1 MQPCSNRPSA
11 DAATEPAA
19 VRDLS
24 DSEQF
29 ARQKSDNARKLTWLE
44 SLGGV
49 GLFEVALPTGTI
61 TASPALRAM
70 LGGSS
75 EPCLVPLDTCPWIP
89 ASDQAYVTAFWRMA
103 TPGQPFEFRHRVVRS
118 DGKIMTV
125 RHRGIVERFDDGDL
139 HGVGLLQDI
148 TAHVDAEHRIKELT
162 CRDEVTG
169 LPNRASLREEVDLEA
184 AALRSRGGANSA
196 SDTVSLALIVLHVP
210 TIRDLGELAGSGASN
225 SLAMTIAS
233 RLGEQCSPGDT
244 LARIGEAG
252 FALLPDS
259 GQCQTSESLV
269 ARARRLRAA
278 VNRPARIGPSER
290 LPQCTIGIAGF
301 PGDADDPENLI
312 DRAESASLGTAIGTI
327 AFAGKADPNVIRSL
341 QIESALPGAIIA
353 GELSLAYQPVMDL
366 TNGEIAAVEALL
378 RWRSPTLGEI
388 PPAEFIPLSERS
400 DMVLVVSGWV
410 LREACRQ
417 AIAWRQAG
425 LHAPRITVNLSPC
438 LLQQP
443 DFSAWVQRVVLECHC
458 DPSWLGLEVAETALV
473 DDAQQ
478 AAAVLRGLKAIG
490 FEIALDDF
498 GTGHANLNRLHRLPV
513 DVVKIDRSLIPDVLV
528 SPETA
533 SVTRAIINMSHGL
546 QLRVLAEGVETE
558 DQLQTLS
565 TNGCDLV
572 QGHYF
577 SKATSA
583 DEIATMLRE
592 DRRLPAQFLRGA
604 KAQRTLLLVDDD
616 DNILSSLRRLLRGE
630 GYQILF
636 AHGAMEG
643 LKLLAETHVDVI
655 LSDQRMPGMT
665 GVEFL
670 RRAKELVP
678 DTVRMV
684 LSGFTDLQSVIDAVN
699 EGAIYQFLTKP
710 WDDEKLRNRI
720 ADAFR
725 KKGMADE
732 NRRLARE
739 IEAAK
744 ADLEQM
750 NERLQQAVSRH
761 SDHAQVL
768 ARAANGVRR
777 ILDSLPAV
785 IIGVDSDNLIVFVQ
799 GDPAQFDSRIPAV
812 IGGPAAML
820 PSPLAEVLHKPDSTA
835 TPLEIGSRRYL
846 AFRRT
851 LPATDNTLAHLLIL
865 FPSEPFAAPLAA
877 GADA

>member
-1 MQPCSNRPSA
+1 M
-11 DAATEPAA
+11 
-19 VRDLS
+19 RDLS
-24 DSEQF
+24 DPERL
-29 ARQKSDNARKLTWLE
+29 ARHRTENKADNTRELTWLE
-44 SLGGV
+44 SLGGI
-49 GLFEVALPTGTI
+49 GLFEVSFPAGTL
-61 TASPALRAM
+61 TASPALSTL
-70 LGGSS
+70 LGGPPDPS
-75 EPCLVPLDTCPWIP
+75 CVPLEACPWIP
-89 ASDQAYVTAFWRMA
+89 ASDQAYVAAFWRMA
-103 TPGQPFEFRHRVVRS
+103 TPGQPFEFRHRVVHG
-118 DGKIMTV
+118 DGRTMVV
-125 RHRGIVERFDDGDL
+125 RHRGILERFDGGDL

-148 TAHVDAEHRIKELT
+148 TVHVEAERRIKELT
-162 CRDEVTG
+162 DRDEVTG
-169 LPNRASLREEVDLEA
+169 LPNRASLREEVELEA
-184 AALRSRGGANSA
+184 AALRNRGGAPA
-196 SDTVSLALIVLHVP
+196 SGTIPLALIAIHVP
-210 TIRDLGELAGSGASN
+210 TIEELGTAAESGASN

-233 RLGEQCSPGDT
+233 RLGAQCGPGDL

-252 FALLPDS
+252 FAVLPDS
-259 GQCQTSESLV
+259 GQHQTSETLV

-278 VNRPARIGPSER
+278 VNRPARIGASER
-290 LPQCTIGIAGF
+290 FPQCAIGIAGF
-301 PGDADDPENLI
+301 PGDADDPANLI
-312 DRAESASLGTAIGTI
+312 DRAQSAASGASPGAI
-327 AFAGKADPNVIRSL
+327 AFAGEADPDVIRSL
-341 QIESALPGAIIA
+341 RIESALPGAITA
-353 GELSLAYQPVMDL
+353 GELSLAYQPVMNL
-366 TNGEIAAVEALL
+366 TNGEIASVEALL
-378 RWRSPTLGEI
+378 RWRSPALGEI
-388 PPAEFIPLSERS
+388 PPAEFIPLSERG
-400 DMVLVVSGWV
+400 DMILAVSGWV

-417 AIAWRQAG
+417 ALAWRAAG
-425 LHAPRITVNLSPC
+425 LHAPRITINLSPGH
-438 LLQQP
+438 LQQP
-443 DFSAWVQRVVLECHC
+443 NFSAWVQRVVLDCHC
-458 DPSWLGLEVAETALV
+458 DPSWLGLEVPETALL

-478 AAAVLRGLKAIG
+478 AAAVLRDLKAIG

-498 GTGHANLNRLHRLPV
+498 GTGHASLSRLHRLPV
-513 DVVKIDRSLIPDVLV
+513 DVVKVDRSLIPDVLV

-533 SVTRAIINMSHGL
+533 SVTRAIIAMSHSL

-577 SKATSA
+577 SKAVGA
-583 DEIATMLRE
+583 DEIAAMLRE

-604 KAQRTLLLVDDD
+604 GAQRTLLRVDDE
-616 DNILSSLRRLLRGE
+616 DNILSSLRRLLRRE
-630 GYQILF
+630 GYRILL
-636 AHGAMEG
+636 AHSAAEG

-725 KKGMADE
+725 KKEMADE

-739 IEAAK
+739 VEAAK

-750 NERLQQAVSRH
+750 NARLQEAVSRH
-761 SDHAQVL
+761 SDHAHVL

-785 IIGVDSDNLIVFVQ
+785 LIGVDAEDLIVFVQ
-799 GDPAQFDSRIPAV
+799 GDPAQFDSAIPAV

-820 PSPLAEVLHKPDSTA
+820 PGPLTEVLRKPDSTA
-835 TPLEIGSRRYL
+835 TRLEIGGRRYL

-851 LPATDNTLAHLLIL
+851 LPAADNALEHLLIL

-877 GADA
+877 GADS

>member
-1 MQPCSNRPSA
+1 M
-11 DAATEPAA
+11 
-19 VRDLS
+19 RDLP
-24 DSEQF
+24 DPERF
-29 ARQKSDNARKLTWLE
+29 ARQRADNTRKLTWLE

-49 GLFEVALPTGTI
+49 GLFEVAFPAGTL

-70 LGGSS
+70 LGESS
-75 EPCLVPLDTCPWIP
+75 DPCCVPLDACPWIP

-103 TPGQPFEFRHRVVRS
+103 TPGQPFEFRHRVVHS
-118 DGKIMTV
+118 DGRAMTV
-125 RHRGIVERFDDGDL
+125 RHRGILERFDGGEF

-148 TAHVDAEHRIKELT
+148 TAHVEAERRIKELT

-169 LPNRASLREEVDLEA
+169 LPNRASLREEIELEV
-184 AALRSRGGANSA
+184 AALRSRGGAAPA
-196 SDTVSLALIVLHVP
+196 SDTIPLALIVIDVP
-210 TIRDLGELAGSGASN
+210 TIHDLGTSTGFGASN

-233 RLGEQCSPGDT
+233 RLGELCGPGDT
-244 LARIGEAG
+244 LARIGEGG
-252 FALLPDS
+252 FAVLPDP
-259 GQCQTSESLV
+259 GQRQTSETLV
-269 ARARRLRAA
+269 ARARQLRTA
-278 VNRPARIGPSER
+278 VNRPARIGVSER
-290 LPQCTIGIAGF
+290 FPHCTLGIAEF
-301 PGDADDPENLI
+301 PGDADDPANLI
-312 DRAESASLGTAIGTI
+312 DRAQSAAAEGAPGSI
-327 AFAGKADPNVIRSL
+327 AFAGKADPHVVRSL
-341 QIESALPGAIIA
+341 QVESALPGAIPA
-353 GELSLAYQPVMDL
+353 GELSLVYQPVLDL
-366 TNGEIAAVEALL
+366 TSGEIASVEALL
-378 RWRSPTLGEI
+378 RWRSPTLGEV

-400 DMVLVVSGWV
+400 DMILAVSGWV

-417 AIAWRQAG
+417 AVAWRAAG
-425 LHAPRITVNLSPC
+425 LRAPRITINLSPGH
-438 LLQQP
+438 LQQP
-443 DFSAWVQRVVLECHC
+443 NFSAWVQRVVLECRC
-458 DPSWLGLEVAETALV
+458 DPSWLGLEVTETALL
-473 DDAQQ
+473 DDAPQ
-478 AAAVLRGLKAIG
+478 AAKVLRDLKAIG

-498 GTGHANLNRLHRLPV
+498 GTGHSSLSRLHRLPV
-513 DVVKIDRSLIPDVLV
+513 DVVKVDRSLIPDVLV

-533 SVTRAIINMSHGL
+533 SVTRAIINMSHSL

-577 SKATSA
+577 SKAVGA
-583 DEIATMLRE
+583 DEIAAMLRE

-604 KAQRTLLLVDDD
+604 RTQRTLLLVDDE
-616 DNILSSLRRLLRGE
+616 DNILSSLRRLLRRE
-630 GYQILF
+630 GYRILL
-636 AHGAMEG
+636 AHSAAEG

-725 KKGMADE
+725 KKEMADE

-761 SDHAQVL
+761 SDHARVL

-785 IIGVDSDNLIVFVQ
+785 IIGVDAEGLIVFVQ

-820 PSPLAEVLHKPDSTA
+820 PGPLTEVLHNPDSTA
-835 TPLEIGSRRYL
+835 TRLEIAGRRYL

-851 LPATDNTLAHLLIL
+851 LPAADNALERLLVL
-865 FPSEPFAAPLAA
+865 FPSEPFAAPVAA
-877 GADA
+877 GADP

>member
-11 DAATEPAA
+11 DAATEPTT
-19 VRDLS
+19 VRDHP
-24 DSEQF
+24 DPDRF
-29 ARQKSDNARKLTWLE
+29 ARQKADNTRKLTWLE

-49 GLFEVALPTGTI
+49 GLFEVAFPAGTL
-61 TASPALRAM
+61 TASPALSTM
-70 LGGSS
+70 LGGSPD
-75 EPCLVPLDTCPWIP
+75 PCCFPLDTCPWIP

-103 TPGQPFEFRHRVVRS
+103 TPGQPFEFRHRVVHG
-118 DGKIMTV
+118 DGRILIV
-125 RHRGIVERFDDGDL
+125 RHRGILERFDGGDL

-148 TAHVDAEHRIKELT
+148 TVHVEAERRIKELT
-162 CRDEVTG
+162 DRDEVTG
-169 LPNRASLREEVDLEA
+169 LPNRASLREEIELET
-184 AALRSRGGANSA
+184 AALRSRGAAPA
-196 SDTVSLALIVLHVP
+196 SGTIPLALIAIQVP
-210 TIRDLGELAGSGASN
+210 TIADLGIAAGSGASN

-233 RLGEQCSPGDT
+233 RLGEQCGPGDL

-252 FALLPDS
+252 FAVLPDP
-259 GQCQTSESLV
+259 GQRQTPETLV
-269 ARARRLRAA
+269 ARARQLRAA
-278 VNRPARIGPSER
+278 VNRPARIGASER
-290 LPQCTIGIAGF
+290 FPQCAIGIAGF
-301 PGDADDPENLI
+301 PGDADDPANLI
-312 DRAESASLGTAIGTI
+312 DHAESTASGAAPGTI
-327 AFAGKADPNVIRSL
+327 AFAGEADPDVIRSL
-341 QIESALPGAIIA
+341 RVESALPGAITA
-353 GELSLAYQPVMDL
+353 GELSLAYQPVMNL
-366 TNGEIAAVEALL
+366 TNGEIASVEALL
-378 RWRSPTLGEI
+378 RWRSPALGEI
-388 PPAEFIPLSERS
+388 PPAEFIPLSERG
-400 DMVLVVSGWV
+400 DMILAVSGWV

-417 AIAWRQAG
+417 ALAWRAAG
-425 LHAPRITVNLSPC
+425 LHAPRITINLSPGH
-438 LLQQP
+438 LQQP
-443 DFSAWVQRVVLECHC
+443 NFSAWVQRVVLDCHC
-458 DPSWLGLEVAETALV
+458 DPSWLGLEVPETALL

-478 AAAVLRGLKAIG
+478 AAAVLRDLKAIG

-498 GTGHANLNRLHRLPV
+498 GSGHASLSRLHRLPV
-513 DVVKIDRSLIPDVLV
+513 DVVKVDRSLIPDVLV

-533 SVTRAIINMSHGL
+533 SVTRAIIAMSHSL

-577 SKATSA
+577 SKAVGA
-583 DEIATMLRE
+583 DEIAAMLRE
-592 DRRLPAQFLRGA
+592 DRRLPAQFLRDAG
-604 KAQRTLLLVDDD
+604 AQRTLLLVDDE
-616 DNILSSLRRLLRGE
+616 DNILSSLRRLLRRE
-630 GYQILF
+630 GYRILL
-636 AHGAMEG
+636 AHSAAEG

-725 KKGMADE
+725 KKEMADE

-739 IEAAK
+739 VEAAK

-750 NERLQQAVSRH
+750 NARLQEAVSRH
-761 SDHAQVL
+761 SDHAHVL

-785 IIGVDSDNLIVFVQ
+785 LIGVDAEDLIVFVQ
-799 GDPAQFDSRIPAV
+799 GDPAQFDSAIPAV

-820 PSPLAEVLHKPDSTA
+820 PGPLTEVLRKPDSTA
-835 TPLEIGSRRYL
+835 TRLEIGGRRYL

-851 LPATDNTLAHLLIL
+851 LPAADNALEHLLIL

-877 GADA
+877 GADS